1 MTLWTFLVIGWAIAY
16 ATRKTPVDPDVEF
29 ERTHPRPP
37 LRPQPSKTRVCA
49 PAPAKP
55 PSTVAHQ
62 PKPVTV
68 FASVVAPKP
77 PTAKAPVV
85 VTVSTRIPQWT
96 DLNQALHEIRT
107 PSVPVAPVCA
117 PPPTRVAVQ
126 TPIAVKPP
134 TARAAV
140 VVTVSTRVRLDA
152 LAALRRLGFSQKD
165 AQAQLDTSLGL
176 AIQQSLQKG

>member
-55 PSTVAHQ
+55 PSTVAHP

-68 FASVVAPKP
+68 FAPVVAPKL

-85 VTVSTRIPQWT
+85 VTVSTQI
-96 DLNQALHEIRT
+96 
-107 PSVPVAPVCA
+107 
-117 PPPTRVAVQ
+117 
-126 TPIAVKPP
+126 
-134 TARAAV
+134 
-140 VVTVSTRVRLDA
+140 RLDA
-152 LAALRRLGFSQKD
+152 LAALRCLGYSQKD

-176 AIQQSLQKG
+176 AIQQSLQRG